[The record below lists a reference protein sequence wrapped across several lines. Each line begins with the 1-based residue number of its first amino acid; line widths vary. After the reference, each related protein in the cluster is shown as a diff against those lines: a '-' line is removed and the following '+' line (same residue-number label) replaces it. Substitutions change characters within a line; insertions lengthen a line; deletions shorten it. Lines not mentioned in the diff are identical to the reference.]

1 MYCNMQTLIA
11 PLSLYIHIPFCAT
24 KCTYCAFNTYT
35 QLGDLVPAFLGALGR
50 EIAGVGAAGGRAR
63 AHTVFFGGG
72 TPSLLLPDQI
82 AGILAQIE
90 ASFALDTDTEITL
103 EANPN
108 DLTLPYLKQLRAAGV
123 NRLSIGMQS
132 AEEAD
137 LRLFDRRHDAA
148 AVIDSVQAARTAG
161 FDNLS
166 LDLIFGAPGQTLDG
180 WARSLEFA
188 LRLNPDHLSLY
199 ALSLESGTPLRAAVE
214 TGHTPEPDDDLAADM
229 YELAS
234 ARLGEAGYRQY
245 EISNWARPGYES
257 RHNLQY
263 WLNDP
268 YLGFGPGA
276 HGFAAGVRYS
286 VLRSPQRYIQAIS
299 APGAAEY
306 DYPVSPAV
314 DEAVRVD
321 QAQEITETLIM
332 GMRLIG
338 RGIDRQAFRDR
349 FAVDLIDL
357 HGAALG
363 RFEAQGLVSVDEER
377 VMLTERGRLL
387 SNMVLREFV

>member
-1 MYCNMQTLIA
+1 MQTTIA
-11 PLSLYIHIPFCAT
+11 PLSLYVHIPFCAT
-24 KCTYCAFNTYT
+24 KCTYCAFNTYI
-35 QLGDLVPAFLGALGR
+35 QLESLVPDFLNGLGR
-50 EIAGVGAAGGRAR
+50 ELAGVGAASGRAR

-82 AGILAQIE
+82 AGILAQMDK
-90 ASFALDTDTEITL
+90 AFAIDADAEITL

-132 AEEAD
+132 ADDAD

-148 AVIDSVQAARTAG
+148 AVIDSVDAARSAG

-166 LDLIFGAPGQTLDG
+166 LDLIYGAPGQTVESWG
-180 WARSLEFA
+180 RSLDFA
-188 LRLNPDHLSLY
+188 LALAPDHLSLY
-199 ALSLESGTPLRAAVE
+199 ALSLEPGTPLRANVE

-234 ARLGEAGYRQY
+234 DRLAAAGFRQY
-245 EISNWARPGYES
+245 EISNWARPGLES

-276 HGFAAGVRYS
+276 HGFAGGVRYS
-286 VLRSPQRYIQAIS
+286 VARSPLRYIQALS
-299 APGAAEY
+299 ASDARF

-314 DEAVRVD
+314 DEATRVG
-321 QAQEITETLIM
+321 QAQEISETLIM

-338 RGIDRQAFRDR
+338 RGIDRQAFRER
-349 FAVDLIDL
+349 FAVDLLDL
-357 HGAALG
+357 HGPALR
-363 RFEAQGLVSVDEER
+363 RFEGQGLVTVDDAR
-377 VMLTERGRLL
+377 VMLTERGRML
-387 SNMVLREFV
+387 SNRVLREFV